1 MSQILLSPAYLPGIQ
16 FFSALKDCQGPVVI
30 EQWAHYRK
38 QTFFNRCTI
47 ATESGPQAL
56 SIPVVSSDN
65 PKQYLKDVR
74 ISDHGNW
81 RHQHWNAMASAYMN
95 SPFFMYYADDFRPFY
110 EKKREFLLDYN
121 MELTNLILELAHI
134 HAEIKLSDCY
144 EQEPSGMTDLRGLS
158 DPKIDIKPYQEKTY
172 WQVFQQK
179 TGFLPGLSA
188 VDLLFCMGPEFK
200 FYL

>member
-1 MSQILLSPAYLPGIQ
+1 MSGILLSPAYLPGIQ
-16 FFSALKDCQGPVVI
+16 FFSALKNCQGPVVI

-38 QTFFNRCTI
+38 QTFFNRCMI

-65 PKQYLKDVR
+65 PKQYLKDIR

-110 EKKREFLLDYN
+110 ERKWEFLLDYN
-121 MELTNLILELAHI
+121 LELTNLILELAHM
-134 HAEIKLSDCY
+134 HVDFSMSERY
-144 EQEPSGMTDLRGLS
+144 EQEPAGLTDLRELT
-158 DPKIDIKPYQEKTY
+158 DPKTDSKLFREKPY

-188 VDLLFCMGPEFK
+188 VDLLFCMGPEFR
-200 FYL
+200 FCL